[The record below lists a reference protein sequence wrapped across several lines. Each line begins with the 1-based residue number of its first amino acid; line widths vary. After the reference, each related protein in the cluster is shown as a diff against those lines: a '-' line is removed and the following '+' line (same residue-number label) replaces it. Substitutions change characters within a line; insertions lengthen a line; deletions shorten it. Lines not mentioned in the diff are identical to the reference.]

1 MHFLLE
7 KVDFRCNK
15 CCYVSESSE
24 IILSP
29 RQENM
34 LLREKVGLK
43 STEHVQQVMLLGLH
57 SCGREDIPTQG
68 SKNEVIIYLFFDCC
82 YLSGEGSACCYMAFC
97 GHSIFC
103 QGSRFAWSMLHF
115 CLQTVDTVMV
125 PQCFLCQVCGDNSF
139 VTWAVLQITKTVA
152 VFVLLG
158 ENADIIYI
166 YIKLKQ
172 KKWWMTNG
180 FQVCRE
186 G

>member
-1 MHFLLE
+1 ML
-7 KVDFRCNK
+7 
-15 CCYVSESSE
+15 SESSE

-68 SKNEVIIYLFFDCC
+68 SKKWSNYVFFDCC
-82 YLSGEGSACCYMAFC
+82 YLSGEGSACCYIALC
-97 GHSIFC
+97 RHSIFC
-103 QGSRFAWSMLHF
+103 QGSRFVWSMLHF

-125 PQCFLCQVCGDNSF
+125 RQCFFDGSF

-158 ENADIIYI
+158 RNADEA
-166 YIKLKQ
+166 
-172 KKWWMTNG
+172 KKHDEWRMAK
-180 FQVCRE
+180 VCRE
-186 G
+186 DSLYHFFHVNYILLGK